1 MVESISMTWRYNE
14 EDFIDAPKGIEGF
27 VYLITNLTNDRK
39 YIGKKSFW
47 TRRKDKKTGR
57 RKTKE
62 SDWKNYFGSCDEL
75 NEDVKLLGEDKFTR
89 EILYLCP
96 HKKSMSYY
104 ETMEQ
109 FKRDVLMT
117 DDYYN
122 TNIEGRFFVSER
134 AGIYEV
140 VMKNDKFC
148 DMRSEKMKD
157 KSYNPVYRPEVR
169 QKLSDMYKGEGNPM
183 YGKKLTDEHKK
194 TLTTSRN
201 KKVSDGT
208 KTWESVV
215 SYLKENKIGHQKYKK
230 QLEEGII
237 FFVKD

>member
-1 MVESISMTWRYNE
+1 MVESISMTWKYNDKE
-14 EDFIDAPKGIEGF
+14 FTEAAKGVEGF

-75 NEDVKLLGEDKFTR
+75 NEDVKLLGGNNFLR

-157 KSYNPVYRPEVR
+157 KSYNPVYKPEVR
-169 QKLSDMYKGEGNPM
+169 EKLSKMYKGEGNPM
-183 YGKKLTDEHKK
+183 YGKKLTEEHKK

-201 KKVSDGT
+201 VKVSDGT
-208 KTWESVV
+208 TTWESVT
-215 SYLKENKIGHQKYKK
+215 SYIKEKKIGFQKYKK

-237 FFVKD
+237 FLIS

>member
-1 MVESISMTWRYNE
+1 MVENIFMSWRYNE
-14 EDFIDAPKGIEGF
+14 NEFTEAPKGIEGF
-27 VYLITNLTNDRK
+27 VYLITNTTNNRK

-47 TRRKDKKTGR
+47 SRRKQKKTGR
-57 RKTKE
+57 RKTIE
-62 SDWKNYFGSCDEL
+62 SDWKTYYGSCDEL
-75 NEDVKLLGEDKFTR
+75 KEDVKLLGREKFVR

-140 VMKNDKFC
+140 VMRNDKFC

-157 KSYNPVYRPEVR
+157 KSYNPVYKPEVR
-169 QKLSDMYKGEGNPM
+169 EKFSKMYKGEGNPM
-183 YGKKLTDEHKK
+183 YGKKLTEEHKK
-194 TLTTSRN
+194 ALTTSKNVR
-201 KKVSDGT
+201 VSDGEN
-208 KTWESVV
+208 TWESVV
-215 SYLKENKIGHQKYKK
+215 SYLKEKKIGHQKYKK
-230 QLEEGII
+230 QLKEGLI
-237 FFVKD
+237 FIVN